1 MNVSRR
7 NFLKMSGMTALGL
20 SVGTAVSWSG
30 ARLVQAAGISTSPEL
45 HVLNRLTW
53 GIRPEDIA
61 AIQQM
66 GIEGYIDWQLNPE
79 TIPDPFIDEL
89 FNRETFIAMET
100 SDLFREIDAD
110 VGFTIESRFMWAR
123 VYRAAYSDRQLHEVL
138 VEFWTDH
145 FNVPLGDLVGEKI
158 IDDREVVRKHALG
171 KFRDLLFASA
181 QSPAMLYYLNQDS
194 SNKEHPNENY
204 AREVMELHTLGV
216 NGGYTEDDIKAVARA
231 LTGWTVRENWYDG
244 FFFDMVMHD
253 TDEKTILGVTF
264 PAGRGIEDG
273 LQVLDMLA
281 THPSTAHFVS
291 MKLVR
296 RFVSDSP
303 PQTLIDS
310 TTAVFLGTDGDIRRV
325 MRHILTSPEFM
336 DSAGQK
342 FRRPLDLMVSML
354 RALRPGLTIEAGIP
368 WLFWEL
374 EGMGQLPF
382 YWSPPNGY
390 PDAAGA
396 WINTNALLN
405 RWNLAMLMP
414 LTAEGWVEEMSL
426 EWDSLI
432 PQTETIGELVDAAA
446 VAILGGAL
454 NDADRT
460 AVLTSIADDTDPYET
475 IDHDTRSYYLPTLVG
490 VLMSSPYFQWH

>member
-1 MNVSRR
+1 MDVSRR

-20 SVGTAVSWSG
+20 GIGTAVGWSG
-30 ARLVQAAGISTSPEL
+30 ARVVQAAGTSTTPEL

-79 TIPDPFIDEL
+79 TIADPIIDEL
-89 FNRETFIAMET
+89 LNRETFISMERP
-100 SDLFREIDAD
+100 DLSRALDAD
-110 VGFTIESRFMWAR
+110 EDYSIEARFMWAR
-123 VYRAAYSDRQLHEVL
+123 IYRAAYSERQLHEAL

-145 FNVPLGDLVGEKI
+145 FNVPIGDLLGEKI

-181 QSPAMLYYLNQDS
+181 QSPAMLYYLNQAS
-194 SNKEHPNENY
+194 SDKEHPNENY

-216 NGGYTEDDIKAVARA
+216 DGGYTEDDVKAVARA
-231 LTGWTVRENWYDG
+231 LTGWTVNDAWRGG
-244 FFFDMVMHD
+244 FIFNMEMHD
-253 TDEKTILGVTF
+253 TDEKTILGMNL
-264 PAGRGIEDG
+264 PAGRGVEDG
-273 LQVLDMLA
+273 LQVLDLLA
-281 THPSTAHFVS
+281 THPSTARFVS
-291 MKLVR
+291 MKLIR

-342 FRRPLDLMVSML
+342 FRRPIDLMAAML
-354 RALRPGLTIEAGIP
+354 RALRSGLTIEAGVP
-368 WLFWEL
+368 WLFWNL
-374 EGMGQLPF
+374 ESMGQLPF
-382 YWSPPNGY
+382 YWHPPNGY

-414 LTAEGWVEEMSL
+414 FAAEDWVEEISL
-426 EWDSLI
+426 DWDLLI

-446 VAILGGAL
+446 VVILGGAL
-454 NDADRT
+454 NDVDRT
-460 AVLTSIADDTDPYET
+460 AVLASIADDTNPYEAV
-475 IDHDTRSYYLPTLVG
+475 DRDTREYYLPTLVG